1 MKRYRIYPTK
11 YLVRDKFDNFVR
23 LISLNH
29 HLLIIS
35 GKKDEIVPHCHSIRL
50 FKKANVIKKGVFIDE
65 AIHNNLY
72 DFNIEKDVIAF
83 NLKLWK

>member
-1 MKRYRIYPTK
+1 MK
-11 YLVRDKFDNFVR
+11 LVTVFGASGRMGQAQVR
-23 LISLNH
+23 QLILAGYKVRA
-29 HLLIIS
+29 IT
-35 GKKDEIVPHCHSIRL
+35 R
-50 FKKANVIKKGVFIDE
+50 KKGVFIDE